1 MAYEFKVVR
10 SVEFYETDMA
20 GIVHYSNFFRYMEAA
35 EHGFFRSLGFSV
47 VADRANPRIGWPR
60 VHAECDY
67 IQPLRFEDEV
77 EIHLLVN
84 EMKSKALSYLFR
96 FRKLNAAP
104 PLAVARGKL
113 TVVCVTHEAD
123 GKMKATPIPKAVA
136 GRIQVA
142 PAELLKRSG
151 ETH

>member
-10 SVEFYETDMA
+10 SVEFHETDMA
-20 GIVHYSNFFRYMEAA
+20 GIVHYSNFFRYMEVA

-47 VADRANPRIGWPR
+47 VDHTQPRIGWPR
-60 VHAECDY
+60 VHAACDY
-67 IQPLRFEDEV
+67 LQPLRFEDQV
-77 EIHLLVN
+77 EIHLLVS
-84 EMKSKALSYLFR
+84 EMKSKAVSYVFR

-104 PLAVARGKL
+104 PLEVARGKL

-136 GRIQVA
+136 DRIQVA
-142 PAELLKRSG
+142 PAELLK
-151 ETH
+151 

>member
-10 SVEFYETDMA
+10 SVEFHETDMA

-47 VADRANPRIGWPR
+47 VADRSNPRIGWPR

-67 IQPLRFEDEV
+67 LKPLCFEDEFEV
-77 EIHLLVN
+77 HMLVS
-84 EMKSKALSYLFR
+84 EMKSKALSYVFR

-104 PLAVARGKL
+104 PLEVARGKL

-123 GKMKATPIPKAVA
+123 GKMKATPIPKVIA

-142 PAELLKRSG
+142 PAELLK
-151 ETH
+151 

>member
-35 EHGFFRSLGFSV
+35 EHAFFRSLGFSV
-47 VADRANPRIGWPR
+47 VTDNTHPRIGWPR

-96 FRKLNAAP
+96 FRKLNAAL
-104 PLAVARGKL
+104 PLEVARGKL
-113 TVVCVTHEAD
+113 TVVCVTHEDD
-123 GKMKATPIPKAVA
+123 GKMKATPIPESITH
-136 GRIQVA
+136 RIQVA
-142 PAELLKRSG
+142 PAELLK
-151 ETH
+151 

>member
-10 SVEFYETDMA
+10 SVEFHETDMA

-47 VADRANPRIGWPR
+47 VADHTHPRIGWPR
-60 VHAECDY
+60 VHAACDY
-67 IQPLRFEDEV
+67 LQPLRFEDQV
-77 EIHLLVN
+77 EIHLFVS
-84 EMKSKALSYLFR
+84 EMKSKALSYVFR
-96 FRKLNAAP
+96 FRKLNASP
-104 PLAVARGKL
+104 PLEVARGKL

-136 GRIQVA
+136 DRIQVA
-142 PAELLKRSG
+142 PAELWQ
-151 ETH
+151 